1 MNRCIIGVGS
11 NIDAEENIRRALE
24 ILGND
29 FPVLGISEMIK
40 TEPIGIKNQAEFT
53 NGAVKI
59 ETTLQEDELLHYLK
73 KLEDQLGRDR
83 SLPKFGPRTI
93 DLDIVIWNDQVVD
106 SDYYERDFLRKSC
119 AELGFKI
126 R

>member
-11 NIDAEENIRRALE
+11 NIDAGENIRRALE

-59 ETTLQEDELLHYLK
+59 ETTLQEDELLLYLK

-83 SLPKFGPRTI
+83 NLPKFGPRTI

-106 SDYYERDFLRKSC
+106 NDYYERDFLRKSC